1 MKVGEFGEKL
11 YLLRAS
17 GSIAEWYGCRRISWL
32 TKKIRNEYYRI
43 MKRLLLLLVKLPSV
57 RLS

>member
-11 YLLRAS
+11 YLLRAF
-17 GSIAEWYGCRRISWL
+17 GSTAECYGCRRISWP
-32 TKKIRNEYYRI
+32 TKKIRNEYYGI
-43 MKRLLLLLVKLPSV
+43 MKRLLLLLVKLPSL